1 MVVLTL
7 TSGHW
12 LESSVHSARES
23 DYQEDDA
30 YLVMYSDDGRSGST
44 KGNLLFSN
52 IFFVWK
58 ILVLRI

>member
-12 LESSVHSARES
+12 LESSVQSARET
-23 DYQEDDA
+23 DYEEDDA

-44 KGNLLFSN
+44 KGNL
-52 IFFVWK
+52 
-58 ILVLRI
+58 